1 MKKLLTVSAV
11 ILSLSGCGFE
21 IVDTGN
27 RGIETRFGE
36 VVGEPLPEGMQFY
49 NPLTS
54 NISEMSVRTQT
65 WTVDST
71 AYTKDVQ
78 QAKIAFSVNYNLDP
92 AAVLNIY
99 KTVGEHWEE
108 RLVMQAVPAVMK
120 NVIGKWEAVELV
132 ANRNKATAEIEKN
145 LIETLGA
152 QGVIVSRF
160 EITNIDY
167 DAAFEKAVEAKVVAI
182 QKAAE
187 AENKTKQVAEEAR
200 QQLITAKAFAEGMKI
215 KSDALAQNKSLV
227 DYEAVMKWDG
237 KLPQYTFGNSVP
249 IINIGGLNK
258 AAAAVAVNEPVK

>member
-1 MKKLLTVSAV
+1 MRKLLTTTA
-11 ILSLSGCGFE
+11 IMLSLSGCGFE
-21 IVDTGN
+21 IIDTGN

-36 VVGEPLPEGMQFY
+36 VVGEPLSEGMHFY
-49 NPLTS
+49 NPMTS

-92 AAVLNIY
+92 LAVLEIY

-108 RLVMQAVPAVMK
+108 RLVMQAVPAIMK
-120 NVIGKWEAVELV
+120 NIVGKWEAVELV
-132 ANRNKATAEIEKN
+132 ANRNKATADIEKN
-145 LIETLGA
+145 LIETLGK

-167 DAAFEKAVEAKVVAI
+167 DDAFEKAVEAKVVAI

-187 AENKTKQVAEEAR
+187 AENKTKQVEEEAR
-200 QQLITAKAFAEGMKI
+200 QQLITAEAFAKGMKI
-215 KSDALAQNKSLV
+215 KSEALAQNKSLV
-227 DYEAVMKWDG
+227 EYEAVQKWDG
-237 KLPQYTFGNSVP
+237 KLPQYMFGNTTP
-249 IINIGGLNK
+249 MLNLSSLGK
-258 AAAAVAVNEPVK
+258 AQ

>member
-1 MKKLLTVSAV
+1 MNKLLTTTA
-11 ILSLSGCGFE
+11 ILLSLSGCGFE
-21 IVDTGN
+21 IIDTGN

-49 NPLTS
+49 NPMTS

-92 AAVLNIY
+92 SAVLNIY

-132 ANRNKATAEIEKN
+132 ANRNKATAEIEKS
-145 LIETLGA
+145 LVDTLGA

-167 DAAFEKAVEAKVVAI
+167 DDNFEKAVEAKVVAI
-182 QKAAE
+182 QKASE
-187 AENKTKQVAEEAR
+187 AENKTKQVQEEAK
-200 QQLITAKAFAEGMKI
+200 QQLITAEAFAKGMKI
-215 KSDALAQNKSLV
+215 KSEALAQNKSLV
-227 DYEAVMKWDG
+227 EYEAVQKWDG
-237 KLPQYTFGNSVP
+237 ALPQYMFGNTVP
-249 IINIGGLNK
+249 MINLGNLAK
-258 AAAAVAVNEPVK
+258 PE